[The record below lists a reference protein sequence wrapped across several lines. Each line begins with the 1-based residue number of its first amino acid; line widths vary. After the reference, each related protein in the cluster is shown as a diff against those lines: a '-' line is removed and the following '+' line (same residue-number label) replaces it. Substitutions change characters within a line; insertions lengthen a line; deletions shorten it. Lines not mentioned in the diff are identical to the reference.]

1 LFNKNKEKRCFNH
14 SNVDNN
20 KEKKLNSEREKEREK
35 GR

>member
-1 LFNKNKEKRCFNH
+1 MIKKKDVYNH

-20 KEKKLNSEREKEREK
+20 KEKKIKEREK